1 LTLMVAAALALV
13 AWTLL
18 RDAFRLV
25 DDEAEADAA
34 PPAWPS
40 MLPTL
45 PSRAEPLRPV
55 AMAAAGLLLLGGMIT
70 APVDLLLLGGAL
82 LLSRPGVR
90 RLLRRFP
97 VALLLLGQLPW
108 LVRLA
113 IGVAVAW
120 VASSILTLLLT
131 GPALGSERL
140 PIVVATAVS
149 ILLLALM
156 VEVDGATDDLMAD
169 RDARAAARM
178 AGAMDDPGADPDD
191 EPDLPADEPV
201 IALGPGPMPGDGATP
216 SAGLADPPGTH
227 ATTGVSLR
235 RTVTAGAL
243 LAVPALVLPAIALA
257 QGGAT
262 CPVGEMCLPAAG
274 VSAATAAGAATMLTL
289 TFGAAGR
296 FVSMR
301 RDAAHRRDVAAAPL
315 GAAPPDTAPAEDDAR
330 RGARIRAA
338 ILAAWHAG

>member
-1 LTLMVAAALALV
+1 MVAAALALV

-34 PPAWPS
+34 PPAWPA
-40 MLPTL
+40 MLPSL
-45 PSRAEPLRPV
+45 PARAEPVRPV
-55 AMAAAGLLLLGGMIT
+55 AMAAVGLLLLGGMIT
-70 APVDLLLLGGAL
+70 APVDLVLLGGAL

-120 VASSILTLLLT
+120 AASSILTLLLT

-149 ILLLALM
+149 ILVLASLL
-156 VEVDGATDDLMAD
+156 EVDGATDDLMAD

-178 AGAMDDPGADPDD
+178 AGAMQDPDADPAD
-191 EPDLPADEPV
+191 EPDLDLPVDEPV
-201 IALGPGPMPGDGATP
+201 IALGPGPLPGDGPT
-216 SAGLADPPGTH
+216 DP
-227 ATTGVSLR
+227 AR
-235 RTVTAGAL
+235 AMARMVTAGVL
-243 LAVPALVLPAIALA
+243 LVVPALVLPAVALA
-257 QGGAT
+257 QGGVA
-262 CPVGEMCLPAAG
+262 CPVGETCLPAAG
-274 VSAATAAGAATMLTL
+274 VSAATAVGAATMLAL
-289 TFGAAGR
+289 TNGAAGR

-301 RDAAHRRDVAAAPL
+301 RDAAHRRDAAS
-315 GAAPPDTAPAEDDAR
+315 APPDSAPTEDTTG

-338 ILAAWHAG
+338 IHTAWRAG